1 MAVNKSFQLHRSKG
15 EVLLQS
21 KSKKIAVIGTDA
33 KRHVIFRGALIK
45 ELANRGLEVYVL
57 APNFDDTT
65 SKKII
70 ELGAL
75 PIHYDISGTTLNP
88 LHDISAFF
96 KLLTLL
102 KKIKPDIVFS
112 YTIKPVI
119 YGTLAASILR
129 IPKRYALIT
138 GLGYAFGETQDSD
151 RLKRKIVR
159 LFATFLYRLA
169 LRRATK
175 VFFQNKDDL
184 SEFVNAG
191 IVKSDKAVLV
201 GATGVDLEHFRAS
214 LPPLQ
219 PVTFILVARL
229 LKEKGVP
236 EFVDAAR
243 ILKSKYRDV
252 RFLLV
257 GGPDPNPDSISKE
270 EVEGWVKDRIIE
282 WVGQVNDVRP
292 YISRASVFVLPSYY
306 REGIPRST
314 QEAMAMARPVITTDA
329 PGCRE
334 TVIDGVNGFL
344 VPPRNVEALVSA
356 MEKFILQ
363 PELIVKMGA
372 ESRKIAEERFDV
384 HKINKKLLEEIG
396 L

>member
-1 MAVNKSFQLHRSKG
+1 MQNMR
-15 EVLLQS
+15 
-21 KSKKIAVIGTDA
+21 KKIAVIGSDA
-33 KRHVIFRGALIK
+33 KMLVNFRGILIK
-45 ELANRGLEVYVL
+45 EFVNCGFEVFALAS
-57 APNFDDTT
+57 NFDAST
-65 SKKII
+65 SKRIT
-70 ELGAL
+70 ELGAYPVDYNL
-75 PIHYDISGTTLNP
+75 SRASLNPIHDIAVFLRLTQ
-88 LHDISAFF
+88 
-96 KLLTLL
+96 LLR
-102 KKIKPDIVFS
+102 KIKPDIVFS

-138 GLGYAFGETQDSD
+138 GLGYAFNESQGNDQ
-151 RLKRKIVR
+151 LKRKIARV
-159 LFATFLYRLA
+159 FATFLYRLA

-201 GATGVDLEHFRAS
+201 GATGVDLEHFSVS

-236 EFVDAAR
+236 EFVEAAR
-243 ILKSKYRDV
+243 LLKSKYRDV

-257 GGPDPNPDSISKE
+257 GGLDPNPDSISKE
-270 EVEGWVKDRIIE
+270 EVEGWVKGGIIE

-292 YISRASVFVLPSYY
+292 YISQASVFVLPSYY

-334 TVIDGVNGFL
+334 TAIDGINGFL

-363 PELIVKMGA
+363 PELIVKMGT

-384 HKINKKLLEEIG
+384 HKINKKLLEEMG

>member
-1 MAVNKSFQLHRSKG
+1 MQNMR
-15 EVLLQS
+15 
-21 KSKKIAVIGTDA
+21 KKIAVIGNDA
-33 KRHVIFRGALIK
+33 KRLVNFRGALIR
-45 ELANRGLEVYVL
+45 EFVNRGFEVYAF
-57 APNFDDTT
+57 APNFDAST
-65 SKKII
+65 SNRIT
-70 ELGAL
+70 ELGAYPVDYNL
-75 PIHYDISGTTLNP
+75 SGASLNP
-88 LHDISAFF
+88 THDIAVFL
-96 KLLTLL
+96 KLTRLL
-102 KKIKPDIVFS
+102 RKIKPDIVFS

-129 IPKRYALIT
+129 IPERYALIT
-138 GLGYAFGETQDSD
+138 GLGYAFNESQGNDQ
-151 RLKRKIVR
+151 LKRKVAR
-159 LFATFLYRLA
+159 VFATFLYRLA
-169 LRRATK
+169 LRRASK
-175 VFFQNKDDL
+175 VFFQNNDDL
-184 SEFVNAG
+184 SEFVSAG

-201 GATGVDLEHFRAS
+201 GATGVDLEHFGVSS
-214 LPPLQ
+214 LPLK

-236 EFVDAAR
+236 EFVEGAR
-243 ILKSKYRDV
+243 ILKSKYRDI

-257 GGPDPNPDSISKE
+257 GGLDPNPDSISKDE
-270 EVEGWVKDRIIE
+270 IEGWVKDGIID

-292 YISRASVFVLPSYY
+292 YIAQASVFVLPSYY

-363 PELIVKMGA
+363 PELIVKMGI

-384 HKINKKLLEEIG
+384 HKINKKLLEEMG

>member
-1 MAVNKSFQLHRSKG
+1 MQNTR
-15 EVLLQS
+15 
-21 KSKKIAVIGTDA
+21 KKIAVIGSDA
-33 KRHVIFRGALIK
+33 KMLVNFRGILIK
-45 ELANRGLEVYVL
+45 EFVNCGFEVYAL
-57 APNFDDTT
+57 ASNFDAST
-65 SKKII
+65 SKRIT
-70 ELGAL
+70 ELGAYPVNYNL
-75 PIHYDISGTTLNP
+75 SRASLNPIHDIAVFLRLTQ
-88 LHDISAFF
+88 
-96 KLLTLL
+96 LLR
-102 KKIKPDIVFS
+102 KIKPDIVFS

-119 YGTLAASILR
+119 YGTLAASILG

-138 GLGYAFGETQDSD
+138 GLGYAFNESQGNDQ
-151 RLKRKIVR
+151 LKRKIARV
-159 LFATFLYRLA
+159 FATFLYRLA
-169 LRRATK
+169 LRRASK

-243 ILKSKYRDV
+243 FLRSKYRDV

-257 GGPDPNPDSISKE
+257 GGLDPNPDSISKE
-270 EVEGWVKDRIIE
+270 EVEGWVKDGIIE

-292 YISRASVFVLPSYY
+292 YISQASVFVLPSYY

-314 QEAMAMARPVITTDA
+314 QEAMAMARPVITTDT

-363 PELIVKMGA
+363 PELIVKMGT

-384 HKINKKLLEEIG
+384 HKINKKLLEEMG